1 MLKDNDNM
9 LKGLLVGQFEVPL
22 AEMGCSSDSIQTIR
36 TIPAEESDIQHSTF
50 TMAHPH
56 SGRGMDA
63 LTDSFFINAQEVE
76 QMLDVVAKRYPRL
89 AQHKSCILQ
98 TARTW
103 YGGYCIGRFQ
113 DKYNPWSINS
123 FIMSLCSFPGLR
135 FWDEDVDV
143 IRITNEAAKV
153 YWMTEGITRLIG
165 AHITRHRKHIAHLAK
180 RLLYDYEVAQRKT
193 DDDSLCMNIALATL
207 PPVALTASWLDLL
220 DFDSGAYYEPTFL
233 SLCLYG
239 GYLTRRLPA
248 L

>member
-76 QMLDVVAKRYPRL
+76 QMLD
-89 AQHKSCILQ
+89 
-98 TARTW
+98 
-103 YGGYCIGRFQ
+103 
-113 DKYNPWSINS
+113 YNPWSINS

-248 L
+248 LVRIPNLEIYTVWRDLLKLLSS